1 MFSLA
6 ERTGWG
12 IDYILWD
19 IPLALITQ
27 ATHTYL
33 WQNGVK
39 CRRVL
44 TEIGEDRANLERLL
58 GLT

>member
-1 MFSLA
+1 VFSLA
-6 ERTGWG
+6 ERTGWS

-33 WQNGVK
+33 WQNGVR
-39 CRRVL
+39 CRRRGGEL
-44 TEIGEDRANLERLL
+44 GEDRDSLAKLL